1 MLKGGR
7 LTMKK
12 YIGYFGVYLLT
23 EYIFAVILINVHG
36 AVESWLGNTICSI
49 IVYAPLAIIL
59 QKMSNDIELSGI
71 PRVIAK
77 FFLVFATIGVIMG
90 IILGAMGY

>member
-1 MLKGGR
+1 
-7 LTMKK
+7 MKK

-71 PRVIAK
+71 VRVIAK
-77 FFLVFATIGVIMG
+77 FFWLISTIGLIMET
-90 IILGAMGY
+90 ILKAIVYYKLI

>member
-1 MLKGGR
+1 
-7 LTMKK
+7 MKK

>member
-1 MLKGGR
+1 
-7 LTMKK
+7 MKK

-49 IVYAPLAIIL
+49 IVSAPLAIIL